1 MNAFHRYFLSY
12 LFRAR
17 TRQGILF
24 LALAGLFL
32 SSLALMVIQ
41 GIMGGLQRGL
51 MARSKSYQ
59 GVGVVRFYD
68 VATEASAWAKVA
80 PLEWSVSREL
90 QAEILIRNGGQVA
103 PLVIRGVD
111 QTAFVPEFLQNKELT
126 GLILGADLAQK
137 LKTTFFTDVRLI
149 SPATTEAL
157 MGEVPRQVV
166 LGVTDYLVSDVSEL
180 DSMHGWTRLPVVQN
194 LLRIR
199 GADRWRFYDAREWSE
214 VQKKL
219 HGEESVRFVSWEEQ
233 NKTLVWALNLETKV
247 MLALFGAMA
256 LLVSLS
262 ITTGLFLFFG
272 KIRPDLASFWILGL
286 SVKNI
291 ERLVLSFVIR
301 LSGFVCATG
310 VSVGVVFLLVLERYG
325 HSLMPD
331 IFVERNFPIE
341 INLRLVTI
349 AFMVPFLISLVF
361 SFFSFIQ
368 FRRDNPSFI
377 QLVRGSGE
385 RS

>member
-1 MNAFHRYFLSY
+1 MNAFHRYFFSY

-41 GIMGGLQRGL
+41 GIMGGLQNGL
-51 MARSKSYQ
+51 MARSKAYQ

-68 VATEASAWAKVA
+68 LAAEARAWAQVA
-80 PLEWSVSREL
+80 PLKWAVAREL
-90 QAEILIRNGGQVA
+90 QSEILVRNGGQVA
-103 PLVIRGVD
+103 PLIIHGVD
-111 QTAFVPEFLQNKELT
+111 TQGFVPEFLQRKELT
-126 GLILGADLAQK
+126 GLVLGADLAQK
-137 LKTTFFTDVRLI
+137 LKTTFFSDVRLI

-166 LGVTDYLVSDVSEL
+166 LSVSDYVVSDVSEL
-180 DSMHGWTRLPVVQN
+180 DALHGWTRLPVVQN

-199 GADRWRFYDAREWSE
+199 GADRWRFFEPAHWQRAQELFAG
-214 VQKKL
+214 QA
-219 HGEESVRFVSWEEQ
+219 HVRFVSWEEQ
-233 NKTLVWALNLETKV
+233 NKTLVWALQLETKV

-256 LLVSLS
+256 LLVSVA

-272 KIRPDLASFWILGL
+272 KIRPDLASFWLLGL

-291 ERLVLSFVIR
+291 ERLVFSFVVR
-301 LSGFVCATG
+301 LAALVCALG
-310 VSVGVVFLLVLERYG
+310 VGLGAVFLLVLERYG

-331 IFVERNFPIE
+331 IFVERSFPIE
-341 INLRLVTI
+341 INVTLVSI
-349 AFMVPFLISLVF
+349 AFFVPFLISLIFSYF
-361 SFFSFIQ
+361 SFEQ
-368 FRRDNPSFI
+368 FRRDTPSFI
-377 QLVRGSGE
+377 QLVRGAGE